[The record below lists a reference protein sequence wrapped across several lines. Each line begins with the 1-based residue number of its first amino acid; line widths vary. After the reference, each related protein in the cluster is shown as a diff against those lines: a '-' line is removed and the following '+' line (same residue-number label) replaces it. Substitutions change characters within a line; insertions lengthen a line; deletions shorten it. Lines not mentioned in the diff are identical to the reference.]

1 MIIKTN
7 YYELLKDKDIM
18 KMVASIINVPG
29 AGIYDKDGV
38 YNYIC
43 SLEEKYN
50 QGDMEAGS
58 LLVSA
63 YKLALEGIDETADE
77 DDFDIEKKMLAHHM
91 GEIAM
96 NVYLKSEDFNK
107 E

>member
-1 MIIKTN
+1 MIIETN

-18 KMVASIINVPG
+18 KTVASRINVPG
-29 AGIYDKDGV
+29 AGIYDKDVV
-38 YNYIC
+38 YGYLC
-43 SLEEKYN
+43 SLEEKYAG
-50 QGDMEAGS
+50 GDARAGE

-77 DDFDIEKKMLAHHM
+77 ESFDIEKKMLAHHM

-96 NVYLKSEDFNK
+96 NVYLAGE
-107 E
+107 EE